1 MLKGNEL
8 FKQNCVVCS
17 NLVIHYPGDPK
28 LCCWMD
34 EMNVWLMDS
43 DLPIDSTRYVRRARA
58 EPRSVD
64 SFSPSHSFTLF
75 FKGNCDP
82 LCAKPPFL
90 SGQLFE
96 RVMCASSACLCV
108 WMQWWQTIFLGR
120 VVASCWT
127 IVNSTRSNHDSLE
140 E

>member
-120 VVASCWT
+120 VVASC
-127 IVNSTRSNHDSLE
+127 
-140 E
+140 